1 MKRSKTRWRCKAG
14 AYRRREENIKDKTFI
29 FSGSVVRV
37 LIRYQLP
44 QNWSPKS
51 TSYYGVPQIFHLS
64 DCLHFVTVL
73 MLMTLVTWTKGDQ
86 PIRVI
91 LATCDV
97 FLHFLFLQYL
107 GNTLPSNGDSCPL
120 IGEHTLCIVMTSDP
134 NSLGLYVNKCVLR
147 KKKKGKVRSM

>member
-1 MKRSKTRWRCKAG
+1 MEKIIMKRSITRWRCKAG
-14 AYRRREENIKDKTFI
+14 AYRRREENIKDKIFM

-37 LIRYQLP
+37 LLRYQLP
-44 QNWSPKS
+44 PKLSLKS
-51 TSYYGVPQIFHLS
+51 TSHYGVPQIFRLS

-86 PIRVI
+86 SNRVI

-107 GNTLPSNGDSCPL
+107 GNTLPSNGDSSPL
-120 IGEHTLCIVMTSDP
+120 IGEHTLCIVTMSDP
-134 NSLGLYVNKCVLR
+134 TTRGC
-147 KKKKGKVRSM
+147 